1 MMKRTA
7 ALIGTLLSLA
17 SPPVARAA
25 SMFAGPL
32 FPTGN
37 DTCECEIVNVTT
49 SPKSVQIQV
58 ISATGTVLTDTGVFT
73 LGAGQAAAGVSPTS
87 NQQQYCKFVNASP
100 TSFRAS
106 MACFLSGPTS
116 AGSDFVALPAR

>member
-1 MMKRTA
+1 MKVTA
-7 ALIGTLLSLA
+7 ALVGTLLFLA
-17 SPPVARAA
+17 PTDVARAA
-25 SMFAGPL
+25 NMFAGPL

-49 SPKSVQIQV
+49 TAKNVQILM
-58 ISATGTVLTDTGVFT
+58 ISGTGTVLSDSGIIN
-73 LGAGQAAAGVSPTS
+73 LPGGHAAASISGS
-87 NQQQYCKFVNASP
+87 NGLQYCKFVNASP

-106 MACFLSGPTS
+106 IACFLSGPTS

>member
-1 MMKRTA
+1 MKRTA

-17 SPPVARAA
+17 SPPVVHAA

-32 FPTGN
+32 FPTG
-37 DTCECEIVNVTT
+37 DDACECEIVNVTT
-49 SPKSVQIQV
+49 SAKSVQIQV

-73 LGAGQAAAGVSPTS
+73 LAAGHAAAGISPTS